1 MGHYGHDFGKQMFQ
15 IRSKFFP
22 REHVLIFCLHKTIL
36 FKEGWWRPRDVAS
49 VGKRPNRFCMCF

>member
-22 REHVLIFCLHKTIL
+22 GEHVLIFCPHKTIL
-36 FKEGWWRPRDVAS
+36 FKEGWCRL
-49 VGKRPNRFCMCF
+49 